1 MIYDVDINGRTRR
14 VAVTRQ
20 GQAFEVS
27 VDGHAQAASVS
38 VVNGVWSLL
47 LSARPDAGSPDA
59 GNPDAHIPQRSY
71 EVAVVE
77 AASGELTVHVNGR
90 LVSATVAGA
99 RGSWARRGHDGA
111 AAGKGPQKILAPMPG
126 KVLKVLVKAGDV
138 VAARQGV
145 VVVEAMKMENE
156 LKTAR
161 AGTVKEVKAVEG
173 ATVEAGS
180 VLVIVE

>member
-14 VAVTRQ
+14 VAVTRH
-20 GQAFEVS
+20 GQSFEVS

-47 LSARPDAGSPDA
+47 LSDRPDA

-90 LVSATVAGA
+90 LVSAAVAGA
-99 RGSWARRGHDGA
+99 RGSWARRGHEAGA
-111 AAGKGPQKILAPMPG
+111 SAKGPQKIVAPMPG
-126 KVLKVLVKAGDV
+126 KVIKVLVKAGDT
-138 VAARQGV
+138 VAAKQGV

-156 LKTAR
+156 LKAAR
-161 AGTVKEVKAVEG
+161 AGTVKVVRAVEG
-173 ATVEAGS
+173 ATVEAGT

>member
-47 LSARPDAGSPDA
+47 LSDRPDAA
-59 GNPDAHIPQRSY
+59 NPDAHIPQRSY

>member
-38 VVNGVWSLL
+38 VVNEVWSLL
-47 LSARPDAGSPDA
+47 LSDRPDAGKPE
-59 GNPDAHIPQRSY
+59 AHIPQRSY

-156 LKTAR
+156 LKAAR
-161 AGTVKEVKAVEG
+161 AGTVKVVRAVEG
-173 ATVEAGS
+173 ATVEAGT

>member
-1 MIYDVDINGRTRR
+1 MIYDVDVNRLTRR

-47 LSARPDAGSPDA
+47 LSERPDAGKPE
-59 GNPDAHIPQRSY
+59 AHIRQRSY

-90 LVSATVAGA
+90 LVSATVSGA

-156 LKTAR
+156 LKAAR
-161 AGTVKEVKAVEG
+161 AGTVKEVRAVEG

>member
-1 MIYDVDINGRTRR
+1 MIYDVDINGRPRR
-14 VAVTRQ
+14 VAVSRQ

-27 VDGHAQAASVS
+27 VDGHRQAASVS
-38 VVNGVWSLL
+38 VVNGLWSLI
-47 LSARPDAGSPDA
+47 LSDLPDAAHPE
-59 GNPDAHIPQRSY
+59 AHIPQRSY

-90 LVSATVAGA
+90 LVTATVAGA
-99 RGSWARRGHDGA
+99 RGSWARRGQESGA
-111 AAGKGPQKILAPMPG
+111 AAKGPQKIVAPMPG
-126 KVLKVLVKAGDV
+126 KVVKVLVQAGDL

-156 LKTAR
+156 LKAAR
-161 AGTVKEVKAVEG
+161 AGTVKEVRAIEG

>member
-14 VAVTRQ
+14 VAVTRH
-20 GQAFEVS
+20 GQSFEVS

-47 LSARPDAGSPDA
+47 LSDRPDAA
-59 GNPDAHIPQRSY
+59 NPDAHIPQRSY

-99 RGSWARRGHDGA
+99 RGSWARRGHDGG

-126 KVLKVLVKAGDV
+126 KVVKVLVKAGDV
-138 VAARQGV
+138 VAAKQGV

-156 LKTAR
+156 LKAAR
-161 AGTVKEVKAVEG
+161 AGTVKEVRVVEG